1 MCGSVLGS
9 ALPAPSHYSWKV
21 HHPDQTELW
30 NQSVIMQ
37 LFGHST
43 FQFCSLGCIHEV
55 SNLFGTF
62 NVNVLSCH
70 TNVIYFWKVQ
80 LHYVLFMKW
89 KCLDNLNPVLDIST
103 YLLLVRIVFWWAIT
117 RLSLM
122 LSANVSGV
130 WFQMILFAVITT
142 WHSYLDLHFSTST
155 ADLLTP
161 TRHGG
166 KGRPSDQPDNAMVWE
181 LRVWEDSV
189 FCDNKTQDHY
199 PAGSQARLPDPASCC
214 CLALDI

>member
-1 MCGSVLGS
+1 MSCHVTQMW
-9 ALPAPSHYSWKV
+9 YIFEKFNCIRFC
-21 HHPDQTELW
+21 LW
-30 NQSVIMQ
+30 NRNA
-37 LFGHST
+37 
-43 FQFCSLGCIHEV
+43 CI
-55 SNLFGTF
+55 
-62 NVNVLSCH
+62 
-70 TNVIYFWKVQ
+70 IYV
-80 LHYVLFMKW
+80 HPM
-89 KCLDNLNPVLDIST
+89 LDISTYRT

-117 RLSLM
+117 RQSLM